1 MQRKPDVVIWGAGM
15 VAGVHA
21 AACRSLGWP
30 VRAVASRDSE
40 RAAALAAQVGARTY
54 EYDQLLPE
62 RLGDIAIV
70 ATPPANHVDD
80 AVALLGSGYHVV
92 VEAPMA
98 CTLADADRL
107 IAAEQ
112 AESRPVLYS
121 EHLAASPVVDGLLA
135 DVGEI
140 GHLTHLSARAIQAPP
155 TWRST
160 RHHDWGG
167 GATFDLGVHPVG
179 LALRTAA
186 ETDAGPPTQVAAVIT
201 DAGTDREHAS
211 IKLRFA
217 GGLLATIVVGWQPG
231 ATPDWDLQASS
242 ASAVLRAE
250 LYPSPSLE
258 RNGDPVTGSGIGAGS
273 AEPLSL
279 VDDYGYAPQLT
290 RFWANIRTG
299 RPVPATSR
307 LGRQVLDVI
316 SAAHWSAGRNAIEV
330 PLPFLGPRDRAPRQ
344 LLTTPPPP

>member
-1 MQRKPDVVIWGAGM
+1 VQRKPDVVIWGAGM

-21 AACRSLGWP
+21 AACGSLGWP
-30 VRAVASRDSE
+30 IRAVASRDPE
-40 RAAALAAQVGARTY
+40 RARTLAAQVGARTY

-62 RLGDIAIV
+62 RLGDLAIV
-70 ATPPANHVDD
+70 ATPPSNHVDD
-80 AVALLGSGYHVV
+80 AIALLRAGYHVV
-92 VEAPMA
+92 VEAPLA

-112 AESRPVLYS
+112 VERRPVLYS
-121 EHLAASPVVDGLLA
+121 EHLAASPVIDGLLA
-135 DVGEI
+135 EVGGI
-140 GHLTHLSARAIQAPP
+140 GRLTHLSARAIQAPP

-160 RHHDWGG
+160 SHHDWGG

-179 LALRTAA
+179 LTLRTAA
-186 ETDAGPPTQVAAVIT
+186 ETDAGAPTRVAAVIT
-201 DAGTDREHAS
+201 DAGTDREHSS
-211 IKLRFA
+211 IKLRFTS
-217 GGLLATIVVGWQPG
+217 GLLATIVVGWEPG

-250 LYPSPSLE
+250 LYPVPTLE
-258 RNGDPVTGSGIGAGS
+258 RNGDPVAGIGAG
-273 AEPLSL
+273 AGDEPSL

-299 RPVPATSR
+299 RPVPASSR

-316 SAAHWSAGRNAIEV
+316 SAAHWSAGHNAIEV
-330 PLPFLGPRDRAPRQ
+330 PLPFTGPRDRTPRD
-344 LLTTPPPP
+344 LLTTTSPT